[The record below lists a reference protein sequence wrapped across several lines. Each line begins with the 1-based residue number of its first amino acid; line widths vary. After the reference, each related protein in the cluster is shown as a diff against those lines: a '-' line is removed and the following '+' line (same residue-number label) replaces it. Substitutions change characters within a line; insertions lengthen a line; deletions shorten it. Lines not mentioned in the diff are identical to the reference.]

1 MLDVGLGTTTVDSG
15 GRPVRRRKL
24 GSRVTLAHLAPL
36 ALGIL
41 AVVLLLA
48 GLRDRSATQMVA
60 VASQPIAAGQTVT
73 LADIRWVA
81 VHRGDGL
88 IADGLVG
95 SGGLTTGPWVANV
108 NIPAGS
114 TIASAELS
122 PQSAS
127 LGLGSMS
134 IQLPP
139 ARADGGGLRPG
150 DRVDVIS
157 VASGQAIYVATDLL
171 VLGVDT
177 DSGGVLG
184 SVQDSSY
191 FVTVAVDPATA
202 LRIAAAQGVSASGTG
217 TQVEL
222 IKVASEPSG
231 VGRG

>member
-1 MLDVGLGTTTVDSG
+1 
-15 GRPVRRRKL
+15 
-24 GSRVTLAHLAPL
+24 
-36 ALGIL
+36 
-41 AVVLLLA
+41 
-48 GLRDRSATQMVA
+48 MVA

-73 LADIRWVA
+73 LADIRWIA

-95 SGGLTTGPWVANV
+95 SGGFNGIWVANV

-127 LGLGSMS
+127 SGLGSMS

-184 SVQDSSY
+184 GVQDSSY

-222 IKVASEPSG
+222 IKAASEPSG